1 MTKWKLS
8 GSVNKILELTVCF
21 TKRNCA
27 HNNNHCVVVFSL
39 SLTYYIMFPWL
50 MGMVVGS
57 LCSCPV
63 SLPSRAH
70 CETLDWTL
78 EHRLGHW
85 SLWSMVGM
93 AGKKFFQ
100 KHTGGDLWRLKILEP
115 TLVQQNSWKLLFVSI
130 LPFLKFFKIINIEN
144 LFVF

>member
-1 MTKWKLS
+1 
-8 GSVNKILELTVCF
+8 
-21 TKRNCA
+21 
-27 HNNNHCVVVFSL
+27 
-39 SLTYYIMFPWL
+39 

-85 SLWSMVGM
+85 SLWSVVGM
-93 AGKKFFQ
+93 AGKKVFSKTYLRRSVAAKNLGMHFGAAKQ
-100 KHTGGDLWRLKILEP
+100 LEITFCINL
-115 TLVQQNSWKLLFVSI
+115 TLF
-130 LPFLKFFKIINIEN
+130 KFF
-144 LFVF
+144 